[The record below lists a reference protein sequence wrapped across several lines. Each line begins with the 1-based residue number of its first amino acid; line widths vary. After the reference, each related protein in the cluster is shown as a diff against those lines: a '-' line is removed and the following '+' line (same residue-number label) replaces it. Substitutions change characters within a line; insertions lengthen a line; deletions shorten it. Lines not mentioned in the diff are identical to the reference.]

1 MFHADSSEVLYRL
14 LLSWLYVVC
23 LVLYLNNSR
32 GTFLVLKQ
40 KCIFWAT
47 LMFTVSSLIEG
58 VLPATYYRRSEYRKK
73 NKKTEELW
81 NTTQLE
87 ISTLVTA

>member
-40 KCIFWAT
+40 KCIF
-47 LMFTVSSLIEG
+47 
-58 VLPATYYRRSEYRKK
+58 
-73 NKKTEELW
+73 
-81 NTTQLE
+81 
-87 ISTLVTA
+87 

>member
-1 MFHADSSEVLYRL
+1 MFYADSSEVLYRL

-32 GTFLVLKQ
+32 GIFLVLKQ

-73 NKKTEELW
+73 KTNKKLKNFE
-81 NTTQLE
+81 TQHN
-87 ISTLVTA
+87 

>member
-23 LVLYLNNSR
+23 LVLYLNNSG

-47 LMFTVSSLIEG
+47 QMFTVSSLIEG
-58 VLPATYYRRSEYRKK
+58 VLPATYYRKK
-73 NKKTEELW
+73 NKQKTEELW
-81 NTTQLE
+81 NTTQFE
-87 ISTLVTA
+87 ISKLVTA